1 MDCYIQ
7 QMDRCRH
14 KLVPYIVSDRHT
26 NFDKHT
32 SLYQNPY
39 IAKCNVFIVQLPGWY
54 TITNLDSI
62 IDITSKLTFTTKAFD
77 TFS

>member
-1 MDCYIQ
+1 MG
-7 QMDRCRH
+7 RCRH
-14 KLVPYIVSDRHT
+14 KLVPYIVGNQYT

-32 SLYQNPY
+32 SFSQNPY
-39 IAKCNVFIVQLPGWY
+39 IVNCNVSIVQFPGWY

-77 TFS
+77 AFS